1 MATKKKNKMVNVEF
15 SPKLSGRLNFKPKEF
30 NFSEK
35 QVAILDCLLHNDTKI
50 VFLSGVA
57 GTSKTYLSVYAALQ
71 LLDNDFD
78 KDILYIRTVQES
90 GSKSLGYLPGDQDS
104 KFGPF
109 QMPLQDKV
117 DEIIFPEKTKELF
130 ATSKLQAIPVNFLRG
145 ASWKNKIVI
154 IDESQN
160 FCAKELTTSLTRVGE
175 GTKVFVCGDQ
185 MQSDLP
191 AGKSAFMDFIRVF
204 DNEESREK
212 GIFHFKFD
220 ASDIVRSEILKFII
234 QKIESIPAPVK

>member
-1 MATKKKNKMVNVEF
+1 MALKKKNKMAQIDF
-15 SPKLSGRLNFKPKEF
+15 KPKLRGELEFKQKEF

-35 QVAILDCLLHNDTKI
+35 QAQVLKCLLDDETKI

-57 GTSKTYLSVYAALQ
+57 GSSKTYLSVYAALH
-71 LLDNDFD
+71 LLENDFD

-90 GSKSLGYLPGDQDS
+90 SSKSLGYLPGDQGS

-117 DEIIFPEKTKELF
+117 DEIIEPYKSKELF
-130 ATSKLQAIPVNFLRG
+130 ESEKLQAIPVNYLRG

-154 IDESQN
+154 IDEAQN
-160 FCAKELTTSLTRVGE
+160 FSFKETQTCLTRIGE
-175 GTKVFVCGDQ
+175 GTKVFICGDN

-191 AGKSAFMDFIRVF
+191 FGKSAFKDFTNAF
-204 DNEESREK
+204 NNEESRER
-212 GIFHFKFD
+212 GIFSFEFGKE
-220 ASDIVRSEILKFII
+220 DIVRSEILKFLIE
-234 QKIESIPAPVK
+234 KIESIPQK

>member
-1 MATKKKNKMVNVEF
+1 MAIKKKHKMVNVDF
-15 SPKLSGRLNFKPKEF
+15 APKLKGQLDFEKREFK
-30 NFSEK
+30 FSDK
-35 QVAILDCLLHNDTKI
+35 QTEVLDCLLGDDTKI

-57 GTSKTYLSVYAALQ
+57 GTSKTYLAVYAALH
-71 LLDNDFD
+71 LLDKDYD
-78 KDILYIRTVQES
+78 RDILYIRTVQES

-117 DEIIFPEKTKELF
+117 DEILLPHKSKELF
-130 ATSKLQAIPVNFLRG
+130 ASSKLQAIPVNFLRG

-160 FCAKELTTSLTRVGE
+160 FCSKELTTALTRVGE
-175 GTKVFVCGDQ
+175 GTKVFICGDQ

-191 AGKSAFMDFIRVF
+191 VGKSAFMDFIRVF

-220 ASDIVRSEILKFII
+220 TSDIVRSEILKFII
-234 QKIESIPAPVK
+234 QKIESIPSPVK